1 MPPVGHVVMAFVI
14 QIKRMLFYARVNRE
28 KLALSR
34 LFYFFIPWM
43 SHTYRTRDVFSTF
56 LYSVKLVCYLIELKL
71 THRGITEVLGTCVHI
86 SLYIRK
92 IIS

>member
-1 MPPVGHVVMAFVI
+1 MPESTE
-14 QIKRMLFYARVNRE
+14 E

-34 LFYFFIPWM
+34 LFYFFIPWT
-43 SHTYRTRDVFSTF
+43 SHTDRTGDVMCTF
-56 LYSVKLVCYLIELKL
+56 LDSVKLVCYLIELKL
-71 THRGITEVLGTCVHI
+71 THRSVTEVLGTCVPI